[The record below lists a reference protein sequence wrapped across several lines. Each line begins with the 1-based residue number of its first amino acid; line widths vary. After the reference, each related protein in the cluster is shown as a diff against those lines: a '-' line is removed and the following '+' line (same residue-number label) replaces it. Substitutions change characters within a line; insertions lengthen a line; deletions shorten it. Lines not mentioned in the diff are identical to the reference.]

1 MVIGEAAGKALDH
14 SDLPI
19 GGAEQHRPASE
30 VILSTV
36 EHRHYLPAF
45 DGCKTKQTR
54 ATLCLHRDSALS

>member
-19 GGAEQHRPASE
+19 GGAEQPRPASE
-30 VILSTV
+30 VILPPSNTATTFW
-36 EHRHYLPAF
+36 PF

-54 ATLCLHRDSALS
+54 ATFCLHRDSPWS